1 MANTVTTRNAVP
13 RGVVVLFAV
22 TAVAI
27 TVTLALGSTVCATD
41 ASASCPNWPG
51 CYVGRLTPLDATQP
65 WVEFIHRVIS
75 ASVGLFALASVIV
88 GMVYRHADKLLAA
101 LPIVALLG
109 ALTSGV
115 FGMMTIKWGI
125 NSVEASFDL
134 LAAIISM
141 GAMWRAYFVARKPR
155 SSWRWNGRTKL
166 GIGAVAFLVIGHFFA
181 VQVAGCG
188 SLTRCMCWAMF
199 VRGAGDGPFA
209 GWIAQQAIMGIGM
222 LLAIVSL
229 VARWGRRNGWDILC
243 AVFIVIELVVGVLIA
258 VNGSSHGLGTLHAIP
273 AVLILCLT
281 MTATMRSARG

>member
-1 MANTVTTRNAVP
+1 MTSTVATRNAVP
-13 RGVVVLFAV
+13 KGGVVLFAV
-22 TAVAI
+22 TAVVI

-75 ASVGLFALASVIV
+75 ASIGLLAVASIIV
-88 GMVYRHADKLLAA
+88 GMVYRHADKLLVA

-141 GAMWRAYFVARKPR
+141 GAMWRAYFVACKPR
-155 SSWRWNGRTKL
+155 SPWIWSGRTKL
-166 GIGAVAFLVIGHFFA
+166 GIGAVAFLIVGHFFA
-181 VQVAGCG
+181 VQVACSG
-188 SLTRCMCWAMF
+188 SLTRCMGWAMF
-199 VRGAGDGPFA
+199 VRGAGDGPLA
-209 GWIAQQAIMGIGM
+209 GWVAQQAIMGIGM
-222 LLAIVSL
+222 VLAIVFL
-229 VARWGRRNGWDILC
+229 VVRWGRRSGWDILC
-243 AVFIVIELVVGVLIA
+243 AVLVIIELVSGVLIA
-258 VNGSSHGLGTLHAIP
+258 VNGSSHGLGTLHAVP

>member
-141 GAMWRAYFVARKPR
+141 GAM
-155 SSWRWNGRTKL
+155 G
-166 GIGAVAFLVIGHFFA
+166 
-181 VQVAGCG
+181 
-188 SLTRCMCWAMF
+188 WAMF

>member
-109 ALTSGV
+109 ALT
-115 FGMMTIKWGI
+115 
-125 NSVEASFDL
+125 L
-134 LAAIISM
+134 
-141 GAMWRAYFVARKPR
+141 
-155 SSWRWNGRTKL
+155 
-166 GIGAVAFLVIGHFFA
+166 
-181 VQVAGCG
+181 
-188 SLTRCMCWAMF
+188 SL
-199 VRGAGDGPFA
+199 
-209 GWIAQQAIMGIGM
+209 IHI
-222 LLAIVSL
+222 
-229 VARWGRRNGWDILC
+229 
-243 AVFIVIELVVGVLIA
+243 
-258 VNGSSHGLGTLHAIP
+258 
-273 AVLILCLT
+273 
-281 MTATMRSARG
+281 

>member
-141 GAMWRAYFVARKPR
+141 GAMWRAYLLRVSHGRRGDGMGGPSLGLELSP
-155 SSWRWNGRTKL
+155 SSLSATSSLCRWP
-166 GIGAVAFLVIGHFFA
+166 
-181 VQVAGCG
+181 VAG
-188 SLTRCMCWAMF
+188 R
-199 VRGAGDGPFA
+199 
-209 GWIAQQAIMGIGM
+209 
-222 LLAIVSL
+222 
-229 VARWGRRNGWDILC
+229 
-243 AVFIVIELVVGVLIA
+243 
-258 VNGSSHGLGTLHAIP
+258 
-273 AVLILCLT
+273 
-281 MTATMRSARG
+281 

>member
-166 GIGAVAFLVIGHFFA
+166 GIGAVVFLAIGHFLA
-181 VQVAGCG
+181 VQVAGSGVG
-188 SLTRCMCWAMF
+188 SINDCATTAAIATANQVAVIPETVGPVELDFPCL
-199 VRGAGDGPFA
+199 AG
-209 GWIAQQAIMGIGM
+209 IC
-222 LLAIVSL
+222 
-229 VARWGRRNGWDILC
+229 VA
-243 AVFIVIELVVGVLIA
+243 
-258 VNGSSHGLGTLHAIP
+258 LGTGQRL
-273 AVLILCLT
+273 
-281 MTATMRSARG
+281 MNGER

>member
-188 SLTRCMCWAMF
+188 SLT
-199 VRGAGDGPFA
+199 
-209 GWIAQQAIMGIGM
+209 
-222 LLAIVSL
+222 LSL
-229 VARWGRRNGWDILC
+229 IH
-243 AVFIVIELVVGVLIA
+243 I
-258 VNGSSHGLGTLHAIP
+258 
-273 AVLILCLT
+273 
-281 MTATMRSARG
+281 

>member
-1 MANTVTTRNAVP
+1 MTSTVATRNAVP
-13 RGVVVLFAV
+13 RGGVVLFAV
-22 TAVAI
+22 TAVVI

-75 ASVGLFALASVIV
+75 ASIGLLAVASIIV
-88 GMVYRHADKLLAA
+88 GMVYRHADKLLVA

-109 ALTSGV
+109 ALASGV

-141 GAMWRAYFVARKPR
+141 GAMWRAYFV
-155 SSWRWNGRTKL
+155 
-166 GIGAVAFLVIGHFFA
+166 
-181 VQVAGCG
+181 QVAGSG
-188 SLTRCMCWAMF
+188 SLTRCMGWAMF
-199 VRGAGDGPFA
+199 VRGAGDGPLA
-209 GWIAQQAIMGIGM
+209 GWVAQQAIMGIGM
-222 LLAIVSL
+222 VLAIVFL
-229 VARWGRRNGWDILC
+229 VVRWGRRSGWDILC
-243 AVFIVIELVVGVLIA
+243 AVLIIIELVSGVLIA
-258 VNGSSHGLGTLHAIP
+258 VNGSSHGLGTLHAVP